1 MPRRRQPSLLPSSR
15 RCWQPSLLLRSL
27 LPPSSVPPP
36 FVPSTLAAG
45 PPPSVPPPSAPS
57 PSVPPPSAPSPSVSS
72 LSVPSTLAAVP
83 PPSVPPP
90 SVPPPSVPP
99 PSVPSTLAAVPPPSV
114 PPPSVC
120 LPSVPS
126 TLAAVPPPSV
136 SPPSVPSTTSGLSP
150 DYSRVVRVSRFMS
163 SVVLV
168 LVFVAAAFLI
178 GAFAAM
184 DVPGRVDSSRASVLR
199 VDPCYSFPRQC
210 ARSSLSAAVSRT
222 SSLQAAPALPLSRS
236 LGASFAAVS
245 RRT

>member
-45 PPPSVPPPSAPS
+45 PPPSVPPPS
-57 PSVPPPSAPSPSVSS
+57 
-72 LSVPSTLAAVP
+72 
-83 PPSVPPP
+83 
-90 SVPPPSVPP
+90 
-99 PSVPSTLAAVPPPSV
+99 
-114 PPPSVC
+114 VC

-126 TLAAVPPPSV
+126 TLAAV

-150 DYSRVVRVSRFMS
+150 DYSRVVRVPRFMS

-178 GAFAAM
+178 GASAAM
-184 DVPGRVDSSRASVLR
+184 DVPGRVDSSRASVLC

-210 ARSSLSAAVSRT
+210 ARSLSAAVSRT